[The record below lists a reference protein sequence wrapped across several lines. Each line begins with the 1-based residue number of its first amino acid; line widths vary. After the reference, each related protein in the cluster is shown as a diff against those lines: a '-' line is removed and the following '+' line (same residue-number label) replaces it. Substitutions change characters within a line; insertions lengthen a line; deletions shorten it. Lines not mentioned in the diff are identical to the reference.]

1 MSETEQATPLEQP
14 SAPEATEATEA
25 TAATAIPAPEP
36 APAPAP
42 APEATAVPD
51 APAPAKVRK
60 PRKPRPVLAAVARW
74 TAAVVVCGGLATGT
88 AAAITSA
95 DRGDVPGLE
104 TEDDGRWAYPKLS
117 LPQLPQGS
125 PRPFTPGNEG
135 EVHHAD
141 LRRLVLPAPA
151 GARVDPKRNGAWASI
166 DDYLALY
173 KKGERDDL
181 GQAIDDSA
189 LRHVAARSWTMPDGT
204 KSAVYLLR
212 FKSVGFSEAFK
223 DEALDAGSEETVPL
237 EGVGLIDRESIAA
250 HVKVPGTA
258 VYALAEEKPYGPEQ
272 TRWAYIQ
279 AGDTLALVV
288 QSRKGGV
295 ETVPF
300 RQTVILQTQLLG

>member
-1 MSETEQATPLEQP
+1 MSETEQSTPREQP
-14 SAPEATEATEA
+14 PAPEALETTEV
-25 TAATAIPAPEP
+25 
-36 APAPAP
+36 P
-42 APEATAVPD
+42 APEATADAVPD
-51 APAPAKVRK
+51 ATAPAKVRK
-60 PRKPRPVLAAVARW
+60 PRTPRPVLAAVARW

-88 AAAITSA
+88 AAGITA
-95 DRGDVPGLE
+95 MDRGGVPGLA
-104 TEDDGRWAYPKLS
+104 TEDDGRWQYPKLS
-117 LPQLPQGS
+117 LPQLPQGL

-151 GARVDPKRNGAWASI
+151 GARVDPKRDGGWASVE
-166 DDYLALY
+166 DYLSLY
-173 KKGERDDL
+173 KKGERADDL
-181 GQAIDDSA
+181 RQAIDDSA

-212 FKSVGFSEAFK
+212 FKSVGFSEVFK
-223 DEALDAGSEETVPL
+223 DEGLDAGSEETDPL
-237 EGVGLIDRESIAA
+237 VGVGSVERESISA
-250 HVKVPGTA
+250 HADVPGTDL
-258 VYALAEEKPYGPEQ
+258 YALAEKKPYGAEQ